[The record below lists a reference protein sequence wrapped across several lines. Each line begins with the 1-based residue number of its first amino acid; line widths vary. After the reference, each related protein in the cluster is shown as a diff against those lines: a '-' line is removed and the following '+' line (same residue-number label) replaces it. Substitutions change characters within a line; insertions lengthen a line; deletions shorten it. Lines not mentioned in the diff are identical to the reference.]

1 MALAAP
7 GAPIQPFPSGSL
19 RTPLTAIQAALGAC
33 VGWVGADI
41 SVINLQMFI
50 EQNKLKRQSQLL
62 LQSSLPDQQL
72 LKALDENSKLIQ
84 QLEEERIQHQQ
95 KVTDFTLERGTYTR
109 ADTHMYTHMHVH
121 INTHTHMFT
130 QTHHTHIRTHNHTLK
145 QVLVRLSRI
154 PYFSFFTK
162 F

>member
-1 MALAAP
+1 
-7 GAPIQPFPSGSL
+7 
-19 RTPLTAIQAALGAC
+19 
-33 VGWVGADI
+33 
-41 SVINLQMFI
+41 MFI

-95 KVTDFTLERGTYTR
+95 KVTDFILELGSYTR
-109 ADTHMYTHMHVH
+109 ADTHMYTHIHVH
-121 INTHTHMFT
+121 INAHTHMFT
-130 QTHHTHIRTHNHTLK
+130 QAHHTHICTCNHTLK
-145 QVLVRLSRI
+145 QVLVRLSRV
-154 PYFSFFTK
+154 PYFFFFTK